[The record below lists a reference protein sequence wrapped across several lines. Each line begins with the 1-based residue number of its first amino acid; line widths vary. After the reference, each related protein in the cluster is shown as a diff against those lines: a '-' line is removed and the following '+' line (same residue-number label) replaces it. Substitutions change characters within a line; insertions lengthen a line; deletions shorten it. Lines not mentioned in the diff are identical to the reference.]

1 MFVREL
7 TNHLSCWCVVS
18 SVDNFEGLCNLVIL
32 EQFKDTL
39 PSRVA
44 THLNEHKVT
53 TAAQAA
59 GLADEY
65 VLVHKGRPGEPGR
78 EPVGQSEGGRSPV
91 RFGVSSGRGFRAA
104 PQKEE
109 DVCNYCRE
117 AGHWK
122 SDCQC

>member
-1 MFVREL
+1 MTCEKRTNQLHMDFVREL
-7 TNHLSCWCVVS
+7 TNHFSRWCVAS

-65 VLVHKGRPGEPGR
+65 VLVHKFRPGEPGR
-78 EPVGQSEGGRSPV
+78 ETVG
-91 RFGVSSGRGFRAA
+91 
-104 PQKEE
+104 
-109 DVCNYCRE
+109 
-117 AGHWK
+117 
-122 SDCQC
+122 